1 MINEKDLSEA
11 FRLLHNGSLVVYPT
25 DTLYALGADVFNTRA
40 VEKVFKIKKRPLSV
54 PLPIAVSCIDMM
66 EDVAFVNDEVRR
78 LASIFLPGSLTLILK
93 KKNSVSDI
101 VTSNNS
107 SVAVRIPDNDIALK
121 LISDFGPLTVTSA
134 NVHGDKTPGIIKD
147 IRMRFKQDDIAFYLD
162 YGKLEGKPSTIVD
175 LLSDKVKIVREGAI
189 SIDKIMEVI

>member
-1 MINEKDLSEA
+1 MINEKDLSEI
-11 FRLLHNGSLVVYPT
+11 FRLLHDGFLVVYPT
-25 DTLYALGADVFNTRA
+25 DTLYALGADVFNIAA

-54 PLPIAVSCIDMM
+54 PLPIAVSSLDMM
-66 EDVAFVNDEVRR
+66 EDVAFVNDTVKH

-93 KKNSVSDI
+93 KKNVVPDL
-101 VTSNNS
+101 VTSNTT

-147 IRMRFKQDDIAFYLD
+147 IRMQFKPDDVGYYLD
-162 YGKLEGKPSTIVD
+162 FGKLEGKPSTIVD
-175 LLSDKVKIVREGAI
+175 LSSETVKIVREGAI
-189 SIDKIMEVI
+189 SSDKILDVI